1 MKFISLLIMV
11 AFLCFHAF
19 DSALAAQKSLSD
31 INDQIAVEVTVYN
44 SNIGLVK
51 DQRAVRLGKGLQE
64 LHFMDVASG
73 IIPSSVS
80 IKSQAGRDSLNII
93 EQNYEYDLLSPQK
106 LLNKFV
112 GKEVKLYTKNS
123 YTDKEEILQARI
135 LSSNEGGTVYQIGN
149 EITFNHPGR
158 IIFSEIPENLISQP
172 TLVWLLDNK
181 FGERQKIE
189 ARYLTNGINWRA
201 SYVAVLNEMDDR
213 ADISG
218 WVTIDNKSGA
228 IYKNAR
234 LKLVAGDI
242 NRVDEF
248 QPPRTR
254 DTLALQKAEAMA
266 QFAEHE
272 FFEYHIYTLESPTT
286 LKNNQTKQVSLLS
299 AQNIPIKKEFV
310 FQGARYYYMSKYGE
324 ISPKQKVSVYIE
336 FLNKKEHN
344 LGIPL
349 PKGIMRVYKYD
360 HDKSLQFVGENTIDH
375 TPKDEKIRIKLGEA
389 FDVVA
394 SRKQTDWQKLSDKLY
409 ETAFEVSIRNHKKE
423 DIIVKVVEP
432 LPGEWN
438 VLQSSHEFKKFD
450 AFTIH
455 FDIPVK
461 KDLET
466 KLIYRVRIK
475 I

>member
-11 AFLCFHAF
+11 AFLCFDAF

-51 DQRAVRLGKGLQE
+51 DQRGVRLGKGLQE

-135 LSSNEGGTVYQIGN
+135 LSNNEGGTVYQIGN

-181 FGERQKIE
+181 FVERQKIE

-248 QPPRTR
+248 QPPRIR

-266 QFAEHE
+266 QFAEQE

-423 DIIVKVVEP
+423 DIIVKMVEP

>member
-11 AFLCFHAF
+11 VFLCFHAF

-51 DQRAVRLGKGLQE
+51 DQRVVRLGKGLQE

-135 LSSNEGGTVYQIGN
+135 LSNNEGGTVYQIGN

-266 QFAEHE
+266 QFTEQE

-423 DIIVKVVEP
+423 DIIVKIVEP

>member
-1 MKFISLLIMV
+1 MKLISLLIMV

-19 DSALAAQKSLSD
+19 DSVLAAQKSLSD

-51 DQRAVRLGKGLQE
+51 DQRGVRLGKGLQE

-80 IKSQAGRDSLNII
+80 IKSQVGRDSLNII

-123 YTDKEEILQARI
+123 YTDKEEFLQARI
-135 LSSNEGGTVYQIGN
+135 LSNNEGGTVYQIGN

-286 LKNNQTKQVSLLS
+286 LKNNQTKQISLLS

-324 ISPKQKVSVYIE
+324 ISSKQKVSVYIE

-423 DIIVKVVEP
+423 DILVKVVEP
-432 LPGEWN
+432 LPGQWN

>member
-11 AFLCFHAF
+11 AFLCFDAF

-51 DQRAVRLGKGLQE
+51 DQRGVRLGKGLQE

-135 LSSNEGGTVYQIGN
+135 LSNNEGGTVYQIGN

-181 FGERQKIE
+181 FVERQKIE
-189 ARYLTNGINWRA
+189 ARYLTNGINWR
-201 SYVAVLNEMDDR
+201 SNYVAVLNEMDDR

-248 QPPRTR
+248 QPPRIR

-266 QFAEHE
+266 QFAEQE

-423 DIIVKVVEP
+423 DIIVKMVEP